1 MGLFRARRTTVGL
14 DIGSGFVK
22 LAEVGHGGDRPEV
35 RRLAARPTPAGA
47 IVDGEIVNPGLVAG
61 AVRQLVEGA
70 GPGVRD
76 VVAALGGHH
85 VFIKKVRLPRSSGRE
100 ARDSVRR
107 EAERHVPFDIG
118 GVRLDYQILDD
129 AGDGPHMDVLL
140 VAAKRQR
147 VEERVTLLQD
157 AGIGAVLLDVEAL
170 ALCNAFAHNYPAASE
185 GFVAVVDCGNGTT
198 SINVLQNGVPVV
210 ANEHHFGLA
219 RLPETLVRD
228 QGLSMEEAT
237 DVVRSGRQSPAL
249 DQGLE
254 EAARQVASGIERVSA
269 MLRARRPGFGM
280 GRVYLGGGGACIPA
294 LAAAVGRR
302 IKVETR
308 VANPFEL
315 VAVRTDVDGQ
325 ALLAQAAP
333 MFLLTI
339 GLALRTA

>member
-14 DIGSGFVK
+14 DIGSGFLK

-35 RRLAARPTPAGA
+35 RRLAARPTPEGA
-47 IVDGEIVNPGLVAG
+47 IVDGEIVKPGLVAG
-61 AVRQLVEGA
+61 AVRQLVERA

-85 VFIKKVRLPRSSGRE
+85 VFIKKVRLPRSRGRE
-100 ARDSVRR
+100 VRDSVRR

-118 GVRLDYQILDD
+118 GVRLDFQVLDH
-129 AGDGPHMDVLL
+129 GSESPHMDVLL

-185 GFVAVVDCGNGTT
+185 GLVAVVDCGHGTT

-210 ANEHHFGLA
+210 ANEHHFGLGS
-219 RLPETLVRD
+219 LTETLTRD

-237 DVVRSGRQSPAL
+237 DAIQGGEHSPLL
-249 DQGLE
+249 DQALE
-254 EAARQVASGIERVSA
+254 DAARQVASGIERASA
-269 MLRARRPGFGM
+269 VLRARRPGIGM
-280 GRVYLGGGGACIPA
+280 GRVYLGGGGACMPA

-308 VANPFEL
+308 VANPFES
-315 VAVRTDVDGQ
+315 VAVRTDAAGQ
-325 ALLAQAAP
+325 PLLAQAGP
-333 MFLLTI
+333 MFLLTV